1 MTHDRFLERGRK
13 NQGKGNDS
21 CDILINIFFL
31 IFYVN
36 INHVPKKNGYFNK
49 QIRPIIRET

>member
-1 MTHDRFLERGRK
+1 MTHDRFLESGRK

-36 INHVPKKNGYFNK
+36 IQPCPKKEWIFQQKNQTDN
-49 QIRPIIRET
+49 